1 MRDSFQL
8 WWRTRTLRE
17 QRLLLAM
24 AGMTLVV
31 FAWLLIIRPLD
42 DALSNARERHG
53 DAVVALAEARARAAL
68 IAGIEREEPASLG
81 ASVDTIVSAA
91 AVDAGFSVSRI
102 EREGAAAATVVMDAV
117 RPQAFFGW
125 VGRLEGRGLVVER
138 LTASTNSDQSL
149 AVQVTFRARGG

>member
-1 MRDSFQL
+1 
-8 WWRTRTLRE
+8 
-17 QRLLLAM
+17 M

-81 ASVDTIVSAA
+81 ASVDTLVSAA
-91 AVDAGFSVSRI
+91 AVAAGSSVSRI
-102 EREGAAAATVVMDAV
+102 AREG
-117 RPQAFFGW
+117 RPEERR
-125 VGRLEGRGLVVER
+125 VGEGCV
-138 LTASTNSDQSL
+138 STCR
-149 AVQVTFRARGG
+149 T

>member
-1 MRDSFQL
+1 MRDSIQL

-81 ASVDTIVSAA
+81 ASVDTRSEARRVGKECVS
-91 AVDAGFSVSRI
+91 
-102 EREGAAAATVVMDAV
+102 T
-117 RPQAFFGW
+117 
-125 VGRLEGRGLVVER
+125 
-138 LTASTNSDQSL
+138 
-149 AVQVTFRARGG
+149 

>member
-1 MRDSFQL
+1 MRISDGSSDVCSSD
-8 WWRTRTLRE
+8 
-17 QRLLLAM
+17 LAC
-24 AGMTLVV
+24 MTLVV

-117 RPQAFFGW
+117 RPQALYGR
-125 VGRLEGRGLVVER
+125 VGRLEGRGLVVGR
-138 LTASTNSDQSL
+138 RTARTNRHPRHADQCTFPTRGEGRSNSD
-149 AVQVTFRARGG
+149 G

>member
-1 MRDSFQL
+1 MRISDGSSDVCSSDL
-8 WWRTRTLRE
+8 
-17 QRLLLAM
+17 

-91 AVDAGFSVSRI
+91 AVDVGFSVSRI
-102 EREGAAAATVVMDAV
+102 ERAGGGAATVVLAGV
-117 RPQAFFGW
+117 RPKGFF
-125 VGRLEGRGLVVER
+125 
-138 LTASTNSDQSL
+138 
-149 AVQVTFRARGG
+149 